1 MLATFH
7 EFLLGQ
13 PILLLF
19 LVLGFGYL
27 IGNIT
32 VFGINLGAVGGV
44 LLAGLVFGHFGF
56 TINATAQTF
65 GFVLFIFCVG

>member
-1 MLATFH
+1 MLAAFH

-27 IGNIT
+27 IGNIN

-44 LLAGLVFGHFGF
+44 LLA
-56 TINATAQTF
+56 AAQDAVT
-65 GFVLFIFCVG
+65 